1 MLVVVQAR
9 MGHRGNSPEAARELL
24 TAEARALATG
34 VKQQRKIQETQVIL
48 WPLGNLELASDL
60 GVWLELLAVTMREES
75 TPSGSREGKS
85 SGERMGVC
93 KGMTGEQ
100 IGEAEYLQGNVGH
113 TVGTS
118 VISSILKMI
127 KRWRVGEA

>member
-1 MLVVVQAR
+1 

-34 VKQQRKIQETQVIL
+34 VKQQRKIQEAQVIL
-48 WPLGNLELASDL
+48 WPLGSLELAGDL
-60 GVWLELLAVTMREES
+60 GVWLELLAVKMREEG

-93 KGMTGEQ
+93 KGMTRRADRRGRGFAGEC
-100 IGEAEYLQGNVGH
+100 
-113 TVGTS
+113 GTHS
-118 VISSILKMI
+118 WHFCYFLHFQDD
-127 KRWRVGEA
+127 